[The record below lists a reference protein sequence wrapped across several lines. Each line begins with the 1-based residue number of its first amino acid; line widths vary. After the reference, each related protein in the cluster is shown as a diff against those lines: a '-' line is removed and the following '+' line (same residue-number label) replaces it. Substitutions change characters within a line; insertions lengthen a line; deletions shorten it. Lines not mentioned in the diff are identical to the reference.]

1 LEAPP
6 LGDEQVVERLRATAR
21 RALAQ
26 GVPASAVNYLERALR
41 EPPSDRARPG
51 VLAELGRAEAT
62 AGRPEALGHLEAAIS
77 LAADADERA
86 RLLLEFGRA
95 QHHVGRLEDACA
107 TFRRGLDELER
118 AGHSGNELDV
128 ELQGGY
134 LNAAMFGS
142 GHVADAHRRATH
154 ILAGADRLSSHAELA
169 LLSKAVI
176 MRLWAGVP
184 RDDVLAPT
192 RRLISGGRLGEEDA
206 ADTQAAWQA
215 IGTLGWCDDYTAA
228 DNAIR
233 AEFASARRRGSV
245 LAFALACVFRSR
257 HGLWTGPIG
266 DAVHDARSAL
276 DVLPPE
282 SVYVSSAGYCLV
294 SGLVEQGE
302 RSEAEAAI
310 SPGDRHPS
318 LPPFFA
324 SWWEMARGRLA
335 VLSGEDEEALEAFLA
350 TGRHHQELGIVNPTV
365 LPWRSE
371 AGLAASRLGDLDL
384 AHSLIEEEVTQAE
397 QFSAPRALGVARRAA
412 GLLARGEAAVKLLR
426 SAADVLAAAGVRV
439 EQARA
444 LADLGAAVRGAGRP
458 ADARPVLR
466 EALDLAEV
474 VGASALAD
482 RARTELRL
490 AGGRAPHAR
499 ARGGILTPGERRVV
513 ELAAGGQS
521 NRQIANALFI
531 TVKAVEW
538 HLGNAYRKLDVRSRD
553 QLAGTLAGTANV

>member
-1 LEAPP
+1 
-6 LGDEQVVERLRATAR
+6 VR
-21 RALAQ
+21 
-26 GVPASAVNYLERALR
+26 
-41 EPPSDRARPG
+41 
-51 VLAELGRAEAT
+51 
-62 AGRPEALGHLEAAIS
+62 
-77 LAADADERA
+77 
-86 RLLLEFGRA
+86 
-95 QHHVGRLEDACA
+95 
-107 TFRRGLDELER
+107 
-118 AGHSGNELDV
+118 
-128 ELQGGY
+128 
-134 LNAAMFGS
+134 
-142 GHVADAHRRATH
+142 
-154 ILAGADRLSSHAELA
+154 
-169 LLSKAVI
+169 
-176 MRLWAGVP
+176 
-184 RDDVLAPT
+184 APT
-192 RRLISGGRLGEEDA
+192 RRLISEGRLGEEDA

-215 IGTLGWCDDYTAA
+215 IATLGWCDDYKAA
-228 DNAIR
+228 DKAIR

-282 SVYVSSAGYCLV
+282 SVYVSSAAYCLV

-302 RSEAEAAI
+302 RSEAQAAV
-310 SPGDRHPS
+310 SPGDLQAS
-318 LPPFFA
+318 LPSFFA
-324 SWWEMARGRLA
+324 AWWEMARGRLA
-335 VLSGEDEEALEAFLA
+335 VLRGEDEEALEAFLA
-350 TGRHHQELGIVNPTV
+350 TGRLYEELGIVNPTV

-371 AGLAASRLGDLDL
+371 AGLTASRLGDLDL

-397 QFSAPRALGVARRAA
+397 QFGAPRALGVARRAT

-444 LADLGAAVRGAGRP
+444 LADLGAAVRRAGRP

-499 ARGGILTPGERRVV
+499 PSGGILTPGERRVV
-513 ELAAGGQS
+513 ELAAAGQS

-553 QLAGTLAGTANV
+553 QLAGTLAGIANL